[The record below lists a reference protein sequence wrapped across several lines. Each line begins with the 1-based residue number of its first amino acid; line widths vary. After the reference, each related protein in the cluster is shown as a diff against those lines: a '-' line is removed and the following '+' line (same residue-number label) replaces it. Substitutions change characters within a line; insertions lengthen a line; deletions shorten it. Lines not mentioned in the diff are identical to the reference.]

1 MKYKATLPLV
11 LLLLVIVQMSGEL
24 CMAQCEGMGTG
35 MKTHACG
42 MHGMAQGHCAL
53 CKHASANGNGI
64 SIAPS
69 TPITC
74 SGQACNS
81 VLGLVQNRSDL
92 GFESL
97 VSPVSINILA
107 PPIQDRARVSQ
118 FRDVRSTKS
127 ILPFDPLI
135 STLRI

>member
-1 MKYKATLPLV
+1 MYKATLPLL
-11 LLLLVIVQMSGEL
+11 LLLLVIGQMSGEL
-24 CMAQCEGMGTG
+24 CMARCEGIGTG
-35 MKTHACG
+35 MMAHACG
-42 MHGMAQGHCAL
+42 IPGMAQGHCPM
-53 CKHASANGNGI
+53 CKHASANGI
-64 SIAPS
+64 SIAS
-69 TPITC
+69 SAPITC

-107 PPIQDRARVSQ
+107 PPIQGGARAAQ
-118 FRDVRSTKS
+118 FRSAQSTKS

>member
-1 MKYKATLPLV
+1 MYKATLPML
-11 LLLLVIVQMSGEL
+11 LLLLVAGQMSAEF

-35 MKTHACG
+35 MMTPSCG
-42 MHGMAQGHCAL
+42 MHGMAQGHCPM
-53 CKHASANGNGI
+53 CKHASANGI
-64 SIAPS
+64 SIAS
-69 TPITC
+69 SAPITC

-92 GFESL
+92 RFESL

-127 ILPFDPLI
+127 ILPFAPLI

>member
-1 MKYKATLPLV
+1 MYKATLPLL
-11 LLLLVIVQMSGEL
+11 LLLLVAGQMSGGL
-24 CMAQCEGMGTG
+24 CMTRCDGMAT
-35 MKTHACG
+35 MARSCG
-42 MHGMAQGHCAL
+42 MSGMAQGHCPM
-53 CKHASANGNGI
+53 CKHASANGI
-64 SIAPS
+64 SIAS
-69 TPITC
+69 SAPITC

>member
-1 MKYKATLPLV
+1 VIYKATLPLV
-11 LLLLVIVQMSGEL
+11 LLLLVAGQMSAEF
-24 CMAQCEGMGTG
+24 CMARCEGMGTG
-35 MKTHACG
+35 MMTHACG
-42 MHGMAQGHCAL
+42 TPGMAQGHCPM
-53 CKHASANGNGI
+53 CKHASANGI
-64 SIAPS
+64 SIAS
-69 TPITC
+69 SVPITC

-118 FRDVRSTKS
+118 FREVRSTKS

>member
-1 MKYKATLPLV
+1 VKYKATLPVV
-11 LLLLVIVQMSGEL
+11 LLLLVIGQMSGEL

-35 MKTHACG
+35 MMTHPCG
-42 MHGMAQGHCAL
+42 MHGMAQSHCAL
-53 CKHASANGNGI
+53 CKHSSDKRASNTLSVHEN
-64 SIAPS
+64 
-69 TPITC
+69 C
-74 SGQACNS
+74 SGLACNS

-97 VSPVSINILA
+97 VSPVSINVLA
-107 PPIQDRARVSQ
+107 PPIRDGARAAQ